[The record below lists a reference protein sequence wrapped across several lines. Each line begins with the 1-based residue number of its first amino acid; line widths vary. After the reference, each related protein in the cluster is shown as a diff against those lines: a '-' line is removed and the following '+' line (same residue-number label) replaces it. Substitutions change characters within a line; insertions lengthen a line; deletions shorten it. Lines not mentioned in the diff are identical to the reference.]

1 MARVSATTPP
11 DTIPIE
17 GNARVEGKAGGL
29 TVSWASFGPVTD
41 AHFAGA
47 EAPQRVL
54 LADDGQMRTMAWT
67 LAQVADG
74 LAKQGQR
81 FRFHADERPGHPD
94 QLVAAV
100 LEPAGLTETDRFVQ
114 LRCKVAAPADAAPA
128 EDGDPEIAILD
139 VITDNAPWLDLYR
152 EVLEP
157 LPQRGVTTEAGVR
170 RQVEDTA
177 LARPLFL
184 GVADPAEPGRLVAA
198 ITATAVASGP
208 GAPPVGELSLV
219 AVRDDRRRQGL
230 GSALVAAALRHLA
243 DAGVRTALTYV
254 DAGNESALA
263 FFTQTGFQERGAR
276 VYYEP
281 RAR

>member
-1 MARVSATTPP
+1 MTPP

-41 AHFAGA
+41 AHFAAA

-81 FRFHADERPGHPD
+81 FRFHTDERPGHAD
-94 QLVAAV
+94 QLVAAI
-100 LEPAGLTETDRFVQ
+100 LEPAGLTETERFVQ
-114 LRCKVAAPADAAPA
+114 LRCKVAAPADATPEA
-128 EDGDPEIAILD
+128 DGDLPEIAILD

-152 EVLEP
+152 ELLAP

-184 GVADPAEPGRLVAA
+184 GVADPADPARLVAA
-198 ITATAVASGP
+198 ITATAVASSP

-219 AVRDDRRRQGL
+219 AVRPEWRRRGL
-230 GSALVAAALRHLA
+230 GAALVAAALAHLA

-263 FFTQTGFQERGAR
+263 FFAQAGFQERGAR

-281 RAR
+281 QDR